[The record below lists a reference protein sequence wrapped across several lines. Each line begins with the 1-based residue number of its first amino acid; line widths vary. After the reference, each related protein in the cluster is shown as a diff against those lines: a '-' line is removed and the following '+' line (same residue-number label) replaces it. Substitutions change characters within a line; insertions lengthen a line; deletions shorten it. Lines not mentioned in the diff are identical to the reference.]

1 MSIAHYLKEIGRGKE
16 GARDLSMEQ
25 AEDLMS
31 RVLSGQVDPVS
42 LGAFAIAMRI
52 KGESPQELLGFV
64 NAARQHLMPLPQ
76 ALRPVVWLPS
86 YNGGRKLPNLT
97 PLLAHCLAQQ
107 GMHVLV
113 HGISTDATRITT
125 QQLFEALGWPLA
137 HDAADVSAAWSVG
150 HPAFVPID
158 HLNPALARLLA
169 LRQTLGVRN
178 PAHSV
183 AKLLSPQPQEMARHF
198 RVVNHT
204 HPEYADSLSQ
214 FLQADGADALLL
226 RGTEGEPVADL
237 RRAPAMQ
244 LFQNGRLDTHHALQ
258 SGSLNRADIGDGQ
271 PCDLQKT
278 VTLIQDYLS
287 ARQPLPSPIQRQ
299 IEAVLTHAVA
309 PVRASK
315 RTSSNP
321 PI

>member
-16 GARDLSMEQ
+16 GARDLSAEQ
-25 AEDLMS
+25 ADDLMS
-31 RVLSGQVDPVS
+31 RVLGGHVDPVS

-52 KGESPQELLGFV
+52 KGESPQELQGFV
-64 NAARQHLMPLPQ
+64 NAARRHLMPLPR
-76 ALRPVVWLPS
+76 AVRPVVWLPS

-97 PLLAHCLAQQ
+97 PLLAQCLAQA
-107 GMHVLV
+107 GVHVLV
-113 HGISTDATRITT
+113 HGVSHDATRITT
-125 QQLFEALGWPLA
+125 QQLFESLRWPVVQDADAL
-137 HDAADVSAAWSVG
+137 SAAWSLG

-183 AKLLSPQPQEMARHF
+183 AKLLSPVRTELERHF

-204 HPEYADSLSQ
+204 HPEYADSLSRY
-214 FLQADGADALLL
+214 LQADEADALLL

-244 LFQNGRLDTHHALQ
+244 LFRQGQLDTHYALQ
-258 SGSLNRADIGDGQ
+258 TGSLSPTDIGDGHRR
-271 PCDLQKT
+271 DLTQT
-278 VTLIQDYLS
+278 VALIQDCLS
-287 ARQPLPSPIQRQ
+287 GQQAVPASIQRQ
-299 IEAVLTHAVA
+299 IEAVLTHAGV
-309 PVRASK
+309 PVPAS
-315 RTSSNP
+315 TP